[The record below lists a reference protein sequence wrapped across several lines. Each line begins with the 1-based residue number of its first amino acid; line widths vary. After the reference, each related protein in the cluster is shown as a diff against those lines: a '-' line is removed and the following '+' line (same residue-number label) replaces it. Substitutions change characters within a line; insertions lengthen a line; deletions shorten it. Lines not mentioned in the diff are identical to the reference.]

1 MEQQILDDMMHV
13 ACTRVAQLL
22 LAGKPD
28 QQIVN
33 DLLSRGIDNATAWAL
48 IARQKAVIQEHKA
61 AKAKKNVSLG
71 ALWLVV
77 GLVVVVATFLS
88 SSAVGHYMATW
99 MVVWGTIL
107 FGCIQML
114 SGLGQLLSAQR
125 SVE

>member
-1 MEQQILDDMMHV
+1 MEQQIQGDMMLA

-33 DLLSRGIDNATAWAL
+33 DLLSRGIDNASAWAL

-61 AKAKKNVSLG
+61 AKAKKNVGLG

-114 SGLGQLLSAQR
+114 SGLGQWMSVQR
-125 SVE
+125 SAE

>member
-1 MEQQILDDMMHV
+1 MEQHIQDDMML
-13 ACTRVAQLL
+13 AASARAAQFL

-33 DLLSRGIDNATAWAL
+33 DLLSWGIDNASAWAL
-48 IARQKAVIQEHKA
+48 IARQKALIQEHKA
-61 AKAKKNVSLG
+61 AKAKKNVGLG

-77 GLVVVVATFLS
+77 GLVVVVVTFLS
-88 SSAVGHYMATW
+88 ASAVGHYMATW

-107 FGCIQML
+107 FGCVQML

-125 SVE
+125 SAE

>member
-1 MEQQILDDMMHV
+1 MEQPIQGDMMLA

-33 DLLSRGIDNATAWAL
+33 DLLSRGIDNASAWAL

-61 AKAKKNVSLG
+61 AKAKKNVGLG

-114 SGLGQLLSAQR
+114 SGLGQWMSVQR
-125 SVE
+125 SAE